1 MRPRQISVFV
11 ENRTGRIG
19 EVTQVL
25 GKAGVNIRAV
35 SLADT
40 HDFGIVRLIVND
52 VDRAMQ
58 ILRQEKFTVMETE
71 VIAVEIPDEPGA
83 LSGILE
89 LLGTESVNVAYLYGF
104 TEIKTGRAIF
114 IFRFEETM
122 HAVKVLE
129 AKGVKMLDGNTLHGM

>member
-1 MRPRQISVFV
+1 
-11 ENRTGRIG
+11 
-19 EVTQVL
+19 VTQVL

-89 LLGTESVNVAYLYGF
+89 LLGTESVNVEYLYGF
-104 TEIKTGRAIF
+104 TEIKTGRAIL